1 MGQFLPDWL
10 LAPRELKVLD
20 RFMDGVVDKA
30 LAQTKEK
37 PDTEADSNL
46 NLVLEMAQKGRGRK
60 VLVLHFTLTTC
71 FHGKADISCSTS
83 ENKSLVLCFL
93 PQRHVSEHESEVY
106 LR

>member
-20 RFMDGVVDKA
+20 RFMDGVVNKA

-37 PDTEADSNL
+37 PDAEADSNL

-60 VLVLHFTLTTC
+60 VLMLHFTLTTW
-71 FHGKADISCSTS
+71 FHRKTDISCSTF
-83 ENKSLVLCFL
+83 ENKSQALFFL
-93 PQRHVSEHESEVY
+93 PQRHVS
-106 LR
+106 